1 MDSLPAQL
9 VDGIRQAIEACGAEL
24 VHLPPYSLEIN
35 RIERLFAKP
44 EALLRKTGAR
54 TVSALRAAIGALLK
68 NFEPDERVSY
78 LPPTGYGST

>member
-35 RIERLFAKP
+35 QIERLFAKP
-44 EALLRKTGAR
+44 RAQPRKTAAR
-54 TVSALRAAIGALLK
+54 TACAPWAAIGALLK
-68 NFEPDERVSY
+68 SFELDESVSY
-78 LPPTGYGST
+78 LPHTGYGST